1 MAKQRVLLLAGD
13 GDAGRIAA
21 RYLAARFNDL
31 SMIVEQPE
39 GRGVF
44 LRRRLKRLG
53 WLTVAGQVAFM
64 IVQRI
69 QQRLSRGRIQAICWR
84 FDLDAAVPDA
94 VTVTPV
100 GSVNS
105 VECIDQLKRLDPAV
119 VIVIG
124 TRIIAAK
131 VLHSLAAPFINYH
144 AGITPKYRGVHGGY
158 WALVEGDRANC
169 GSTVHLVDE
178 GIDSGGILYQAR
190 IEPTSSDNF
199 SSYPYLQLAAAL
211 PLLAQ
216 AAEDAIAGRLQPQAA
231 QLPSRLWSHPT
242 LWAYV
247 AHGLRRGIW

>member
-1 MAKQRVLLLAGD
+1 MAKQRVLLLAGE
-13 GDAGRIAA
+13 GDAARIAA
-21 RYLAARFNDL
+21 RYLATRFNDL
-31 SMIVEQPE
+31 CMMVEQPE

-53 WLTVAGQVAFM
+53 ALTVAGQVAFM

-69 QQRLSRGRIQAICWR
+69 QHRLARGRIQAICDR
-84 FDLDAAVPDA
+84 FDLDTAIPDT
-94 VTVTPV
+94 VKVTPI

-105 VECIDQLKRLDPAV
+105 DECIDNLKRLDPAV
-119 VIVIG
+119 VVVIG
-124 TRIIAAK
+124 TRIIAGK
-131 VLHSLAAPFINYH
+131 VLRSIAAPFINYH

-158 WALVEGDRANC
+158 WALVEGDGDNC

-190 IEPTSSDNF
+190 IEPSSGDNF
-199 SSYPYLQLAAAL
+199 STYPYLQLAAAL
-211 PLLAQ
+211 PLVAQ
-216 AAEDAIAGRLQPQAA
+216 AAQEAIAGRLKPQAA

-247 AHGLRRGIW
+247 ANGLRHGIW